1 MCIGKTTLVLDT
13 GENRLSGGDIN
24 INSGI
29 FQGDSLSSILFFVD
43 LILLSKLLGNTGYGY
58 KIYDNIIS
66 YLLNKD
72 DLKLFAKN
80 VQQLQGLLIIVKV
93 FRDDI
98 WMEFG
103 LDKCAIADIFR
114 GKLLKVKNI
123 ILNSATVI
131 NVLEPEESYKYLA
144 VTERYGI

>member
-13 GENRLSGGDIN
+13 GENRLNGGDIN

-103 LDKCAIADIFR
+103 LDKCAIADFFR

-144 VTERYGI
+144 VTEGYGI